1 MDMDHGEFLKLQ
13 KQMEDHFDGRYRKIN
28 DCDDKVMAEEGKIEE
43 LRIGFNDL
51 KVEQAKTN
59 TLLKVLIAVLS
70 AIGTAVL
77 GVCIKLLFN

>member
-1 MDMDHGEFLKLQ
+1 MEMPHDEYLKLQ
-13 KQMEDHFDGRYRKIN
+13 KQLEDHFDGRYRLAEE
-28 DCDDKVMAEEGKIEE
+28 CDDRLGKEDKKIARLESA
-43 LRIGFNDL
+43 FNDL

-77 GVCIKLLFN
+77 GVCVKLLFA